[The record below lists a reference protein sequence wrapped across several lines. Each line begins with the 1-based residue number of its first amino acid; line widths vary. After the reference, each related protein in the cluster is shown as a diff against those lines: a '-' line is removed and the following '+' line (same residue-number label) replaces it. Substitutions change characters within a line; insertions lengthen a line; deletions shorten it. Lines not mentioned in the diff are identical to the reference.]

1 VPGCCYSW
9 RTCAWQRQSRA
20 AETGRQPDA
29 SCPRE
34 SGVTAVMT
42 RRDKHPSANQLASL
56 AVGELRPRKAA
67 KMEAHVAQCE
77 QCTRICQQLGAL
89 RAILA
94 STSYP
99 PMPDNLTARIG
110 SAISREAQQRLAA
123 MPATETGRRGPPAH
137 RLRAGAGGWHLLSL
151 SVAATRLVAAAGVVV
166 IAAAG
171 SYLVAESVGTSV
183 TRSSSSP
190 LAGAAAPA
198 QQMSLGPD
206 VTYGQPGLLHT
217 IRAVESRVNFVA
229 AHLRAEA
236 ISAVHAA
243 EDLDVFPA
251 LQSASTAASLT
262 GGVADPSS
270 NSPSPS
276 RLAGCIGLLAPGQ
289 TVLVIDIARFQGKPA
304 SVIVT
309 AATVVSEAEA
319 RVVGPSCSAT
329 TKDLL
334 TQAALGYP

>member
-1 VPGCCYSW
+1 
-9 RTCAWQRQSRA
+9 
-20 AETGRQPDA
+20 
-29 SCPRE
+29 
-34 SGVTAVMT
+34 MT
-42 RRDKHPSANQLASL
+42 RRDKHPSASKLASL
-56 AVGELRPRKAA
+56 AIGELRPRKAA
-67 KMEAHVAQCE
+67 KMEAHVAKCE
-77 QCTRICQQLGAL
+77 QCARICQQLGAI

-99 PMPDNLTARIG
+99 PMPDNLSARIG
-110 SAISREAQQRLAA
+110 LAISREAQQRIAA
-123 MPATETGRRGPPAH
+123 MPATEAGRRDLPVRRP
-137 RLRAGAGGWHLLSL
+137 RAGARGGWQLRGL
-151 SVAATRLVAAAGVVV
+151 SVAATRLAAAAGAVV

-171 SYLVAESVGTSV
+171 SYLVADNVGTSV
-183 TRSSSSP
+183 TRSPSSP
-190 LAGAAAPA
+190 LAGAAAPV

-217 IRAVESRVNFVA
+217 IRAVESHVDFMA

-243 EDLDVFPA
+243 EDLDAFPA

-262 GGVADPSS
+262 GGVADPRPDG
-270 NSPSPS
+270 PSAK

-289 TVLVIDIARFQGKPA
+289 TVLLVDVARFQGKPA

-329 TKDLL
+329 TKDVL

>member
-1 VPGCCYSW
+1 
-9 RTCAWQRQSRA
+9 
-20 AETGRQPDA
+20 
-29 SCPRE
+29 
-34 SGVTAVMT
+34 MT
-42 RRDKHPSANQLASL
+42 RRDKHPSASQLASL

-67 KMEAHVAQCE
+67 KMEAHVAHCE
-77 QCTRICQQLGAL
+77 QCTRICQQLGAM
-89 RAILA
+89 RAMLA

-99 PMPDNLTARIG
+99 PMPDDLSARIG
-110 SAISREAQQRLAA
+110 SAIRREAQQRMAT
-123 MPATETGRRGPPAH
+123 MPATETGRRDLPA
-137 RLRAGAGGWHLLSL
+137 RRQRTWADGGWHLPGLPF
-151 SVAATRLVAAAGVVV
+151 AATRLAAAASAVV

-171 SYLVAESVGTSV
+171 SYLVADNVGISV
-183 TRSSSSP
+183 TSSTSSA

-198 QQMSLGPD
+198 QQMSLGPN

-217 IRAVESRVNFVA
+217 IRAVESHVNFVP

-243 EDLDVFPA
+243 EDLDAFPA

-262 GGVADPSS
+262 GGVADPDP
-270 NSPSPS
+270 NSPSAS

-289 TVLVIDIARFQGKPA
+289 TVLVVDVARFQGKPA

-329 TKDLL
+329 TKDVL

>member
-1 VPGCCYSW
+1 
-9 RTCAWQRQSRA
+9 
-20 AETGRQPDA
+20 
-29 SCPRE
+29 
-34 SGVTAVMT
+34 MT
-42 RRDKHPSANQLASL
+42 RREKHPSANQLASL

-67 KMEAHVAQCE
+67 KIEAHVAQCE
-77 QCTRICQQLGAL
+77 QCTRICQQLGAI
-89 RAILA
+89 RAVLA

-99 PMPDNLTARIG
+99 PMPDNLSARIG
-110 SAISREAQQRLAA
+110 SAISREAQQRQAA
-123 MPATETGRRGPPAH
+123 MNETETCRRDLPA
-137 RLRAGAGGWHLLSL
+137 RRPRAGVGGGWRLLGL
-151 SVAATRLVAAAGVVV
+151 PIAATRLAAAAGAVVV
-166 IAAAG
+166 AAAG
-171 SYLVAESVGTSV
+171 SYLVADNVGTSV
-183 TRSSSSP
+183 TLSSSP

-217 IRAVESRVNFVA
+217 IRAVESHVNFVA

-236 ISAVHAA
+236 ISAVHVA
-243 EDLDVFPA
+243 EDLDALPA

-270 NSPSPS
+270 DTPSAR
-276 RLAGCIGLLAPGQ
+276 RLAGCVGLLAPGQ
-289 TVLVIDIARFQGKPA
+289 TVLLIDIARFQGKPA

-329 TKDLL
+329 TKDVLA
-334 TQAALGYP
+334 QAPLGNP

>member
-1 VPGCCYSW
+1 
-9 RTCAWQRQSRA
+9 
-20 AETGRQPDA
+20 
-29 SCPRE
+29 
-34 SGVTAVMT
+34 MT
-42 RRDKHPSANQLASL
+42 RRDKHPSASQLASL
-56 AVGELRPRKAA
+56 AIGEMRPRKAA

-77 QCTRICQQLGAL
+77 QCTRICQQLGAI

-99 PMPDNLTARIG
+99 PMPDDLSARIG
-110 SAISREAQQRLAA
+110 SAISREAQQRIAA
-123 MPATETGRRGPPAH
+123 TPATESGRRELPA
-137 RLRAGAGGWHLLSL
+137 RRQRVWAGGGWHLLGL
-151 SVAATRLVAAAGVVV
+151 SVAATRLAAAAGAVV

-171 SYLVAESVGTSV
+171 SYLVADNVGISV
-183 TRSSSSP
+183 TLSSSSP

-217 IRAVESRVNFVA
+217 IRAVESHVNFVP

-243 EDLDVFPA
+243 EDLDAFPA

-262 GGVADPSS
+262 GGVADPSPD
-270 NSPSPS
+270 SPSAR

-289 TVLVIDIARFQGKPA
+289 TVVAIDVARFQGKPA

-329 TKDLL
+329 TKDVL